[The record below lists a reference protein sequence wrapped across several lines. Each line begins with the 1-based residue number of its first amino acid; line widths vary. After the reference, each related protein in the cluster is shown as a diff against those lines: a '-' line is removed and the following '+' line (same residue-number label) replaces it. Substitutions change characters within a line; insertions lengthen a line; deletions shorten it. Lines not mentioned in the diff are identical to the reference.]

1 MFQSGDEVDGYDHN
15 RITVSMQ
22 VGKLQKAM
30 LNKMESIKNIM
41 RVSGWFDKSP
51 DGPPDYESL
60 EHIEPSNHVGPGEW
74 ETWISEKKDEA
85 LQEHMSGYGVD
96 GPQGSSRTL
105 RSNTNVVNNVKI
117 VNKSYFEKS
126 YDSGHLY
133 NEEHTETT
141 IKEFELN
148 DAQERAFRIVAN
160 HATLATTN
168 QLKMY
173 LGGMGGTGK
182 LRVIKA
188 LVSFF
193 KMRNEGHKILIL
205 APTGSAAALLT
216 GYTYHSALGINDN
229 FNYGGTKGVAQVND
243 KFHNFLPFLSIQ

>member
-1 MFQSGDEVDGYDHN
+1 MFQSGDGLDGYNHD
-15 RITVSMQ
+15 RITISTQ

-60 EHIEPSNHVGPGEW
+60 EHIEPSNHVGPGEQ

-85 LQEHMSGYGVD
+85 LQEHMSGYCVD

-105 RSNTNVVNNVKI
+105 QSNTNVVNDVKI
-117 VNKSYFEKS
+117 VNKSYFEKL

-160 HATLATTN
+160 HAMSATTD

-182 LRVIKA
+182 SRVIKV

-193 KMRNEGHKILIL
+193 KM
-205 APTGSAAALLT
+205 
-216 GYTYHSALGINDN
+216 
-229 FNYGGTKGVAQVND
+229 
-243 KFHNFLPFLSIQ
+243 